1 MQICRKNLCKNCSS
15 DCKKGNNKLIDLHKE
30 LDESKKFSLDIKN
43 IISQYLIK
51 PEKKPINFIEKDDF
65 DYSFD

>member
-1 MQICRKNLCKNCSS
+1 M
-15 DCKKGNNKLIDLHKE
+15 DLHKE

-51 PEKKPINFIEKDDF
+51 PEKKPINCNEKDDF